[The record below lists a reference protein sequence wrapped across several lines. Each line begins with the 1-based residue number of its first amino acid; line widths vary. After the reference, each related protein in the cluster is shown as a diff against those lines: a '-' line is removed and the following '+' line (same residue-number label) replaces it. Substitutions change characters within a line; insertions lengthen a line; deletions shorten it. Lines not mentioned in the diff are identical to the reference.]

1 MFNLYDETKRIIN
14 IISKG
19 ANQTPTM
26 KKIAELELKKYKN
39 SKKRKRMLKGI
50 DYYDGKH
57 DILNKK
63 RVSIDEGGQVTTQ
76 HHLPNSK
83 IVNNQYRKAVDQ
95 KSNFLCGRP
104 IAIDTDEEQYADEL
118 NKIFDENFHAKLKQ
132 TAKNALNCGISWIYP
147 YINDRGEFATKIY
160 SGYEMLPF
168 WSEDE
173 HRCVDMAC
181 RMYVVPTYE
190 GENEKDVE
198 HVDIFLPNGIEYY
211 IYENGRLVPD
221 AEHDPKPY
229 LTYEDKENNTIS
241 LSWDRIPLIPF
252 KYNYEEQPLLD
263 RVQSIQDAI
272 NMIMSNFEDN
282 MLQDPYNT
290 IYVLLNYDGTDLAEF
305 RHNIAQYGAV
315 KIRSVAG
322 IDGKVDTLEVKV
334 DSSNYKAILDELKKA
349 LIENAMSYDAKD
361 DRLGGNANQMNI
373 QSIYNDIDLDANGME
388 LEFQRSLKELLW
400 FVNMYLYNTT
410 GKDYTN
416 NKVKFI
422 FNRDMMMNESEIMTM
437 LQGLGVEISQR
448 TLISQVPWIDDVQK
462 ELDRVKE
469 EYNETLVDD
478 YTGAIGRLRGES
490 GDIGNA
496 E

>member
-1 MFNLYDETKRIIN
+1 
-14 IISKG
+14 
-19 ANQTPTM
+19 
-26 KKIAELELKKYKN
+26 
-39 SKKRKRMLKGI
+39 
-50 DYYDGKH
+50 
-57 DILNKK
+57 
-63 RVSIDEGGQVTTQ
+63 
-76 HHLPNSK
+76 
-83 IVNNQYRKAVDQ
+83 
-95 KSNFLCGRP
+95 
-104 IAIDTDEEQYADEL
+104 
-118 NKIFDENFHAKLKQ
+118 
-132 TAKNALNCGISWIYP
+132 
-147 YINDRGEFATKIY
+147 
-160 SGYEMLPF
+160 
-168 WSEDE
+168 
-173 HRCVDMAC
+173 
-181 RMYVVPTYE
+181 
-190 GENEKDVE
+190 
-198 HVDIFLPNGIEYY
+198 
-211 IYENGRLVPD
+211 
-221 AEHDPKPY
+221 
-229 LTYEDKENNTIS
+229 
-241 LSWDRIPLIPF
+241 
-252 KYNYEEQPLLD
+252 
-263 RVQSIQDAI
+263 
-272 NMIMSNFEDN
+272 MSNFEDN

-437 LQGLGVEISQR
+437 LQGLGIEISQR